1 MIKSNFHLVAATL
14 FFLAW
19 APHAG
24 AGRPGGTP
32 PPVIESVEVNPVQHR
47 FTLTG
52 RFFGGATPVL
62 TLGKHQLEVS
72 EATPTQVVAK
82 LPLQLRPA
90 TGPVFAYN
98 AGFERNRI
106 RDLAQLFD
114 DLAPALEAVA
124 ARIVDLFQLARA
136 SYSLVTP

>member
-1 MIKSNFHLVAATL
+1 MIKPNFHLLAATL
-14 FFLAW
+14 FFLTW

-47 FTLTG
+47 LTLTG

-62 TLGKHQLEVS
+62 TLGKYQLEVS

-82 LPLQLRPA
+82 LPLQLRSA
-90 TGPVFAYN
+90 TYRLSVDNTPSVT
-98 AGFERNRI
+98 
-106 RDLAQLFD
+106 
-114 DLAPALEAVA
+114 EAVSLYLH
-124 ARIVDLFQLARA
+124 ISVPEELA
-136 SYSLVTP
+136 SLQSR